1 MHTTYLEKL
10 LNQLEE
16 NIANCATLNQVIS
29 NATIGWHIEHSLLTI
44 NGIIEVLK
52 KVEPNNYKW
61 KFNLIRIV
69 ILATKKIPRG
79 KAKSPE
85 SVVPKGSASRDVLTS
100 NIYATQQKIEE
111 LNSLHKNAY
120 FEHPL
125 FGKLNLR
132 HAIKFLEIH
141 TRHHLDIIEEILAA

>member
-111 LNSLHKNAY
+111 LNSL
-120 FEHPL
+120 
-125 FGKLNLR
+125 GKLNLR